1 MNGGTAVT
9 GSSGPL
15 WVPILFLPALT
26 LGAGAYYRDT
36 LPDFCVRNAE
46 AILATIGAVVGVMVL
61 VALFLRARRLEFT
74 GGVLRYASWLSRR
87 EVEAQA
93 LTDVTFETLVTEDD
107 SSAYTME
114 YLTLWR
120 GDAQVLKLNL
130 LYWDKAQLRDLVRRL
145 VERVPA
151 LRLDRD
157 VRRFAA
163 LPG

>member
-1 MNGGTAVT
+1 MNGGATVT

-15 WVPILFLPALT
+15 WVPIFFLPAIA
-26 LGAGAYYRDT
+26 LGAGAYFRDT

-46 AILATIGAVVGVMVL
+46 AILLTVAGLVGVLML
-61 VALFLRARRLEFT
+61 TAAFLRTRRLEIT
-74 GGVLRYASWLSRR
+74 DGVLRYASWLSRR

-93 LTDVTFETLVTEDD
+93 LTDLTFETLVTEDD

-120 GDAQVLKLNL
+120 GDAQALKLNL
-130 LYWDKAQLRDLVRRL
+130 LYWDKEQLRDLVRRL

-151 LRLDRD
+151 LRVDRD